1 MISIHPTQLTE
12 WLEQARSKSPDLRP
26 VVLDVR
32 EPWEFQTA
40 AVKPDGFDLVHMPMR
55 SVPARY
61 LELDRN
67 QPVACLCHH
76 GARSAQ
82 VVHFLMQNGFSEVV
96 NIHGGINA
104 WARERDPSVPVY

>member
-1 MISIHPTQLTE
+1 MQSISPSQFDT
-12 WLEQARSKSPDLRP
+12 WLADAVQQSPGVTP

-32 EPWEFQTA
+32 EPWEQQTA
-40 AVKPDGFDLVHMPMR
+40 SVKAAGFELIAMPMR

-61 LELDRN
+61 LELDRGR
-67 QPVACLCHH
+67 PVACLCHH

-82 VVHFLMQNGFSEVV
+82 VAQFLVQNGFSAVV

-104 WARERDPSVPVY
+104 WSQQRDPGVPTY